1 MELRFDLTEKRAFFS
16 QQLHLPR
23 GPFVRSEHA
32 LSRDSIA
39 FYSRGAELLEVGP
52 QASAS
57 ASPGNMFQMQ
67 NLRLCLRL
75 VDSESA
81 LERSQGVSVHSNI

>member
-1 MELRFDLTEKRAFFS
+1 MELRFDLLEKRAFFL
-16 QQLHLPR
+16 QLHLPR
-23 GPFVRSEHA
+23 GPFVRSAHA
-32 LSRDSIA
+32 LSLDSVA

-81 LERSQGVSVHSNI
+81 LERSQGVRMHRNI

>member
-1 MELRFDLTEKRAFFS
+1 MELRFDLSEKRAFFL
-16 QQLHLPR
+16 QLHLPQ
-23 GPFVRSEHA
+23 GPFVRSAHA

-67 NLRLCLRL
+67 TLRLCLRL

-81 LERSQGVSVHSNI
+81 LERSQGVRMHSNI